1 MVYLLKMVIFHG
13 YVTKNQM
20 VIEKPTTNGDLCE
33 HGLSPAKIGHVLRMK
48 NCIPILGPWTNWFLF
63 SSGHVFKQDP
73 LPFQLTLKAKKI
85 SANSPVKSVSKSAAV
100 LGCASMSVHQQVMYT
115 NCSFIPYITG
125 MHQMKTFVAIEAL
138 GLSVAQRKAAKDWAA
153 KFCEQKI
160 RRFPFRH
167 GVPPNRRS
175 HGWPNYIT
183 YLKNG
188 RY

>member
-1 MVYLLKMVIFHG
+1 L
-13 YVTKNQM
+13 
-20 VIEKPTTNGDLCE
+20 
-33 HGLSPAKIGHVLRMK
+33 LSPAKIGHVLRMT
-48 NCIPILGPWTNWFLF
+48 NCIPILGPWINWFLF
-63 SSGHVFKQDP
+63 ESGHVFKQDP

-85 SANSPVKSVSKSAAV
+85 SANSYVKSVSKSAAV

-125 MHQMKTFVAIEAL
+125 MDQVDPSRRSGLMKTFVAIEAL

-167 GVPPNRRS
+167 GLPPNRRS

-183 YLKNG
+183 YLKNR